1 MQHPYLSTFLAG
13 AALLCLS
20 TAGQAQSLITGFMAG
35 KGHGSVVFTG
45 TAERYRNVFL
55 VPEKVDAVP
64 IYREVRVSSVSL
76 FANYGISNKVEA
88 VVSLPFIQSSGRANK
103 QVLDS
108 LGAAY
113 VNTRSGLQDLSA
125 FLKFK
130 VLTMPVGSSQ
140 LDLLGAVGVSTPASS
155 YQSKADLGYIIAIG
169 NRATKYTTVGVAQL
183 RTPSGVFVM
192 GQAGYSVRTNPV
204 PDAFVADAKVG
215 YAGLKLYAEAWA
227 SLQQSS
233 SKGTDILQPGFTGLF
248 TATRVNY
255 TRVGLSLYKPLSK
268 GVGLVL
274 GASQYLAGRNV
285 GQSTGVSAGVSYNY

>member
-13 AALLCLS
+13 VAALGLC
-20 TAGQAQSLITGFMAG
+20 TAAQGQSLVSGFMAG

-55 VPEKVDAVP
+55 VPSKVDNVP
-64 IYREVRVSSVSL
+64 IYREVRVSSISM
-76 FANYGISNKVEA
+76 FANYGITDKVEA
-88 VVSLPFIQSSGRANK
+88 VVSLPFVQSTGRANK

-108 LGAAY
+108 LGATY
-113 VNTRSGLQDLSA
+113 VNSRSGLQDVA
-125 FLKFK
+125 VMVKFK
-130 VLTMPVGSSQ
+130 VLSTPVGSSQ

-169 NRATKYTTVGVAQL
+169 NRATKYNAIGIAQL

-192 GQAGYSVRTNPV
+192 GQAGYSARTNPV

-227 SLQQSS
+227 AVQQSS
-233 SKGTDILQPGFTGLF
+233 SNGTDILQPGFTGLF

-255 TRVGLSLYKPLSK
+255 TRVGVSVYKPISN
-268 GVGLVL
+268 GVGVILA
-274 GASQYLAGRNV
+274 ASQYVAGRNV
-285 GQSTGVSAGVSYNY
+285 GQSTGVSAGISYNY

>member
-13 AALLCLS
+13 VAALCLS
-20 TAGQAQSLITGFMAG
+20 TAAQAQSLISGFMAG

-55 VPEKVDAVP
+55 APEKVDAVP

-76 FANYGISNKVEA
+76 FANYGITDKIEA
-88 VVSLPFIQSSGRANK
+88 VVSLPFIESSGRANRV
-103 QVLDS
+103 VLDS

-113 VNTRSGLQDLSA
+113 VNSRSGLQDLS
-125 FLKFK
+125 LMVKFK
-130 VLTMPVGSSQ
+130 AFSAPVGSSQ

-169 NRATKYTTVGVAQL
+169 NRATKYNVLGTAQL
-183 RTPSGVFVM
+183 RMPSGMFVM
-192 GQAGYSVRTNPV
+192 GQAGYSARTNPV

-215 YAGLKLYAEAWA
+215 YAGLKFYAEAWA
-227 SLQQSS
+227 ALQQSS

-255 TRVGLSLYKPLSK
+255 TRVGISLYKPISN
-268 GVGLVL
+268 GVGVIL
-274 GASQYLAGRNV
+274 GASQYVAGRNV

>member
-13 AALLCLS
+13 VAALCLG
-20 TAGQAQSLITGFMAG
+20 TAAQAQSLVTGFMAG

-45 TAERYRNVFL
+45 TAERYRNVYL
-55 VPEKVDAVP
+55 VPAKVDAVP
-64 IYREVRVSSVSL
+64 IYREVRVSSVSM
-76 FANYGISNKVEA
+76 FANYGITDKIEA
-88 VVSLPFIQSSGRANK
+88 VVSLPFVQSSGRANR

-113 VNTRSGLQDLSA
+113 VNSRSGLQDLSM

-130 VLTMPVGSSQ
+130 VLSTPVGNSQ
-140 LDLLGAVGVSTPASS
+140 LDLLGAAGVSTPASS

-183 RTPSGVFVM
+183 RTPSGIFVM

-215 YAGLKLYAEAWA
+215 YAGIKFYAEAWA
-227 SLQQSS
+227 SVQQSS

-255 TRVGLSLYKPLSK
+255 TRLGVSLYKPISN
-268 GVGLVL
+268 GVGLIL
-274 GASQYLAGRNV
+274 AASQYVAGRNV
-285 GQSTGVSAGVSYNY
+285 GQSTGISAGVSYNY